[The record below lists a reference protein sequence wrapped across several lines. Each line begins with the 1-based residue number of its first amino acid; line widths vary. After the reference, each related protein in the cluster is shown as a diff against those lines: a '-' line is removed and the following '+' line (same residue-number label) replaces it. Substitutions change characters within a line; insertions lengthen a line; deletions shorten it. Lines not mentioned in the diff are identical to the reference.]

1 MHGTS
6 VAKGAKAKPTHLKL
20 LGGNPGKRPIKE
32 AAKAEA
38 EIPKVKPDFPAHLF
52 KETKANK
59 ETNKKA
65 NKHIIKGA
73 KTQWDYLIKVLH
85 PLGLITI
92 LDVPILEN
100 YIINYAY
107 YLQAIEEVNEN
118 GFSVGDARKKNP
130 AFSALESLH
139 KFQKEFLI
147 EFGMT
152 PAARSKIQ
160 LAGTGE
166 VVDPLDEMMNK
177 KASKKSG

>member
-1 MHGTS
+1 M
-6 VAKGAKAKPTHLKL
+6 AKGAKAKPTHLKL
-20 LGGNPGKRPIKE
+20 LGGNPGKRPIKD

-38 EIPKVKPDFPAHLF
+38 EIPKVKPEFPTHLF
-52 KETKANK
+52 KSKKKENADLVKAS
-59 ETNKKA
+59 KK
-65 NKHIIKGA
+65 HWEYIV
-73 KTQWDYLIKVLH
+73 KVLH

-100 YIINYAY
+100 YIINYSY
-107 YLQAIEEVNEN
+107 YLQAIDEVNDK

-166 VVDPLDEMMNK
+166 KVDPLDALMEK
-177 KASKKSG
+177 KANKRKPA